1 MPLPHIGPNKKRGRW
16 YEATTRFAGS
26 RPGQFLARHVNPRI
40 DPCLYRATAG
50 RYPSCLGTIPTAPL
64 TATVRRLSDKGGGC
78 GAADPCHPA
87 RAAVAASCSRLRSPQ
102 VCNIA
107 SFYSRGRSRL
117 LSHLASDEAF
127 GGPGIDDAPGID
139 LLTLSFVAV
148 VDAIPLDDRRVAI

>member
-1 MPLPHIGPNKKRGRW
+1 M
-16 YEATTRFAGS
+16 ATQVTDPDEYARLCA
-26 RPGQFLARHVNPRI
+26 LARQI
-40 DPCLYRATAG
+40 YAG
-50 RYPSCLGTIPTAPL
+50 YG
-64 TATVRRLSDKGGGC
+64 RLSDQGGGC
-78 GAADPCHPA
+78 GAPDPCHPA
-87 RAAVAASCSRLRSPQ
+87 RAAVAASCSRLRSRQ